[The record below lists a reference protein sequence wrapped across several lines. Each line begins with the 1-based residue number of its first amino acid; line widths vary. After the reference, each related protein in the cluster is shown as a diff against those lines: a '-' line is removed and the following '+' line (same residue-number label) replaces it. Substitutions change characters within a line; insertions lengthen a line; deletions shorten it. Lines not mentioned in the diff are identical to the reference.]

1 MTMNETQ
8 WEQARAV
15 AKATVMVYNYLMAR
29 VLEKRQLPAITLRQI
44 NLIAVVRDR
53 SGVSMKELARVL
65 GVTASSASIMVDRLV
80 ESGILTREQNPVDR
94 REVNVKV
101 AGQFEKEIGAAEGRA
116 LGLVVDLFAKLGTE
130 HADMWSTVSQRV
142 NEILEEERSH
152 GTRNARLSKAPR

>member
-1 MTMNETQ
+1 MPMNDTQ

-29 VLEKRQLPAITLRQI
+29 VLKNRQLPAITLRQI

-80 ESGILTREQNPVDR
+80 ESGVLTREQNPVDR

-101 AGQFEKEIGAAEGRA
+101 SGQFEKEIGAAEGRA
-116 LGLVVDLFAKLGTE
+116 LGLVEDLFAKLGPE

-152 GTRNARLSKAPR
+152 GTRKTRLSKAPR